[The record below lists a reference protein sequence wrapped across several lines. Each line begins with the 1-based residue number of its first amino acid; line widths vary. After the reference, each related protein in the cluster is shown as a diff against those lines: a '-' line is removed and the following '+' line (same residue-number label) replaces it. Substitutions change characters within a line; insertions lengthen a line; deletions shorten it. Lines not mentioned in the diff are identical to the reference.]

1 MRAATLGG
9 ATASPGKDGTGNDAS
24 RRRRSPVEP
33 VVWTSAM
40 AVLVAASVAGHVGH
54 ESASYLA
61 LDVAVG
67 VVSVALVPLLARW
80 LVPVALLLSVLAVL
94 SPAATPPAT
103 LAVLLVA
110 RWRPL
115 GVAAAVACAGVAAH
129 LIQVAWRPVGGLP
142 YVWWAVLVV
151 VAYAALVGWGTLLRA
166 NRELITSLRER
177 AEHAEADQA
186 RRVAEARAG
195 ERARI
200 AREMHD
206 VLAHRLSLLATYAGA
221 LSYRPDAPPEQL
233 SRAAEVIRSGTH
245 QALDELREVIGVL
258 RAAETEDP
266 TAGGRPLPGLAD
278 LPRLIEESRAAG
290 TPVEVHAGG
299 VDPDAVPEPVGRTV
313 YRVVQEGLTN
323 ARKHAPGSAVLVTL
337 GGGPGSGLDVSI
349 ASGRPAPGGGGSPG
363 AGSGAGA
370 GPGSVAGPVPG
381 TRSGTGLIG
390 LAERLDLAGGTLEH
404 HRDGGE
410 FLLHAWL
417 PWPERTPE

>member
-1 MRAATLGG
+1 
-9 ATASPGKDGTGNDAS
+9 
-24 RRRRSPVEP
+24 
-33 VVWTSAM
+33 M
-40 AVLVAASVAGHVGH
+40 AVLVAASVAGHVGN

-61 LDVAVG
+61 LDIAVG

-115 GVAAAVACAGVAAH
+115 GVAAAVAAAGVAAH

-166 NRELITSLRER
+166 NRELIASLRER

-258 RAAETEDP
+258 RADDTGDP

-278 LPRLIEESRAAG
+278 LPRLFAECREAG
-290 TPVEVHAGG
+290 MRVEVDEG
-299 VDPDAVPEPVGRTV
+299 VWTVWVWTVWVWTVWVWTVWVWTLARCPSPPGVPC
-313 YRVVQEGLTN
+313 
-323 ARKHAPGSAVLVTL
+323 
-337 GGGPGSGLDVSI
+337 
-349 ASGRPAPGGGGSPG
+349 
-363 AGSGAGA
+363 
-370 GPGSVAGPVPG
+370 
-381 TRSGTGLIG
+381 TGWCRRG
-390 LAERLDLAGGTLEH
+390 
-404 HRDGGE
+404 
-410 FLLHAWL
+410 
-417 PWPERTPE
+417 

>member
-1 MRAATLGG
+1 MALLTG
-9 ATASPGKDGTGNDAS
+9 ATI
-24 RRRRSPVEP
+24 
-33 VVWTSAM
+33 
-40 AVLVAASVAGHVGH
+40 AGHVGN

-61 LDVAVG
+61 LDIVVG

-80 LVPVALLLSVLAVL
+80 LVPVAVLLSVLAVL
-94 SPAATPPAT
+94 SPAATPSAT

-115 GVAAAVACAGVAAH
+115 GVATAVAAAGVAAH
-129 LIQVAWRPVGGLP
+129 LIQAAWRPLGGLP
-142 YVWWAVLVV
+142 YGWWAVLVV
-151 VAYAALVGWGTLLRA
+151 VAYTALVGWGTLLRA

-177 AEHAEADQA
+177 ATRAEADQA

-245 QALDELREVIGVL
+245 QALGELREVIGVL
-258 RAAETEDP
+258 RSDESADP
-266 TAGGRPLPGLAD
+266 TAAGRPLPGMAD
-278 LPRLIEESRAAG
+278 LPRLIEESRTAG
-290 TPVEVHAGG
+290 TPVEVGG
-299 VDPDAVPEPVGRTV
+299 WVDVLAVPDPVGRTV

-323 ARKHAPGSAVLVTL
+323 ARKHAPGEAVLVTL
-337 GGGPGSGLDVSI
+337 GGGPGRGLDVSI
-349 ASGRPAPGGGGSPG
+349 ANGMPVPGGVARV
-363 AGSGAGA
+363 AGT
-370 GPGSVAGPVPG
+370 GPVPG
-381 TRSGTGLIG
+381 TGTGLIG

-404 HRDGGE
+404 RRESGE

-417 PWPERTPE
+417 PWPEVKLE